1 MGFNLR
7 RPPSLRPKH
16 DAYPYQLDA
25 VRSVMSLP
33 YAAIFHEQGLGKTK
47 IAIDLMLLWLDDDE
61 VDTVFVVTKKML
73 VRNWIE
79 ELAAHSY
86 VMPSVLSDDRRNNS
100 LALNSPVLVYVLN
113 YEVVATNI
121 DLIREFLKTCRVGA
135 ILDESQKIKNPEA
148 RLTTCF
154 HSIAAG
160 FERRVIM
167 TGTPSANRPYDIWSQ
182 IKFLDDGHALGN
194 SYAAFRE
201 DHDLPGSAGKSDVAK
216 YAQRLAEIM
225 DRIRSFSVRE
235 TKQTAGIQLPDKVIR
250 THFIELAPRQA
261 AMYRSYRDSLACE
274 LGDDLRRVM
283 DDAEAI
289 LKRLLRL
296 VQCASNPGLID
307 DTYAECPGKFP
318 KLAALVDMVK
328 RAGAKA
334 VIWTKFVDNV
344 EWLADRLKGYAP
356 QKVHGRM
363 SVEQRNESIWKFK
376 SCSDSRLLIATP
388 AAAKEGLTLTVAN
401 HAIFYDRG
409 FSLDD
414 YLQAQ
419 DRIHRI
425 SQDNECFVHNLMA
438 SGTID
443 EWVDILLN
451 AKHQAARLAQGD
463 MSRDEFD
470 ATFRADLT
478 NALARYIVAEARGGC
493 STSKMMS
500 EKESKR

>member
-1 MGFNLR
+1 MSFNLR
-7 RPPSLRPKH
+7 RPPSLRPKY

-25 VRSVMSLP
+25 VRAVMPLP

-47 IAIDLMLLWLDDDE
+47 IAIDLMLLWLGDDV

-79 ELAAHSY
+79 ELATHSH
-86 VMPSVLSDDRRNNS
+86 VTPSVLSDDRRSNS

-121 DLIREFLKTCRVGA
+121 DIIREFLRTCRVGA

-148 RLTTCF
+148 RLTICF

-201 DHDLPGSAGKSDVAK
+201 DHDLPGSVGKSDVGK
-216 YAQRLAEIM
+216 YARRLAEIM
-225 DRIRSFSVRE
+225 DRIRNFSVRE

-250 THFIELAPRQA
+250 THFVELAPRQA

-307 DTYAECPGKFP
+307 DTYAECPGKFS
-318 KLAALVDMVK
+318 KLAALVDMLE
-328 RAGAKA
+328 RAGEKA
-334 VIWTKFVDNV
+334 VVWTKFVDNV
-344 EWLADRLKGYAP
+344 EWLADRLKGYVP

-363 SVEQRNESIWKFK
+363 SMEQRNESIRKFK
-376 SCSDSRLLIATP
+376 TCNACRLLIATP
-388 AAAKEGLTLTVAN
+388 ASTGYLSAERAQELVADKIAEISKWKEKHL
-401 HAIFYDRG
+401 
-409 FSLDD
+409 
-414 YLQAQ
+414 
-419 DRIHRI
+419 
-425 SQDNECFVHNLMA
+425 A
-438 SGTID
+438 SGGSHEAVAGLKKVEDGLNGFQAKPGWEKFTRVGATEMVAYQEVFGVLAEVLTRPAVAKRTI
-443 EWVDILLN
+443 ETIL
-451 AKHQAARLAQGD
+451 
-463 MSRDEFD
+463 
-470 ATFRADLT
+470 
-478 NALARYIVAEARGGC
+478 
-493 STSKMMS
+493 
-500 EKESKR
+500 KRMGVPHR